1 MGFDIAMKREQV
13 LSMGEKKGKYSSA
26 KFLTFVRENKAHKEM
41 RTMHGVNKQ
50 QIMQAICRDVNKEL
64 VKPMLKEVVSM
75 YAEHVTELTQE
86 IKRLNNEISGSD
98 ESAPKNEAEERYTS
112 DIIQLTEHA
121 AKVEKLDLLLKKC
134 EKMAEKQNEKI
145 FGSFED
151 IDDDD
156 ESSAFDSDAMA
167 TLKTI
172 KDHGKSI
179 EKQIEDAKH
188 VLYTQASNGLHNK
201 SIKSGTNDK
210 APAFPKGIADMKKKE
225 LIARLK
231 LYLEFRPDNF
241 AYILPEARRSMDD
254 LNRKNGVHFDPG
266 TWDEQDEK
274 MREEFKK
281 QNDRLFKMFELNLP
295 QKSFTAAQAQYTFG
309 LSGLVK
315 TKGKCE
321 RGDGL
326 RVLHYFLSTLSKVTT
341 AEIDEV
347 ETDLQCLPMK
357 FGVGGVKQ
365 IMQAVIEAEELL
377 ERGDEMECVVQYKTV
392 TQICQVLTKK
402 NPLFVRLHQEYLK
415 APVMAERRN
424 SIADLRRLMGD
435 IKEVCEQICGG
446 AGDDTRTVK
455 VNMTLRKFDCECVSS
470 DSENRKRNFEQA
482 KNYEQ
487 TASKDKQSYDQSVEK
502 RKWGGSGTEFVDY
515 QANVAQKE
523 EKKRVQF
530 GVNAMQDSPE
540 CKGDKCSAKAFR
552 HKKERGGQVHE
563 SGMCF
568 DCFVEAVR
576 DGKKEKPDGVKL
588 KGGKK
593 MIMKRGEDMKWNF
606 KILSIQMEENDGGPI
621 QKMLKRNRAEEG
633 GEEERIFHTF
643 IQNQGVVRK
652 STRNMVIESEGTF
665 DLADL
670 EEGSDQEKEGY
681 QSSSQSHSYYN
692 KE

>member
-1 MGFDIAMKREQV
+1 MGFDIATKKDQV
-13 LSMGEKKGKYSSA
+13 LSLGEKKGKYSAA
-26 KFLTFVRENKAHKEM
+26 KILNFVRETKSYKEM
-41 RTMHGVNKQ
+41 RTMAGVNKQ
-50 QIMQAICRDVNKEL
+50 QMMHNICREMSNQL

-75 YAEHVTELTQE
+75 YAEYVTELSQE

-98 ESAPKNEAEERYTS
+98 ESAPKNEAEERYNS

-121 AKVEKLDLLLKKC
+121 AKVEKLGLLLTKC

-145 FGSFED
+145 FGS
-151 IDDDD
+151 IDDANDD
-156 ESSAFDSDAMA
+156 ESFDSDAMD

-179 EKQIEDAKH
+179 EKQIEDEKH
-188 VLYTQASNGLHNK
+188 ALYTQASNGLHNK

-225 LIARLK
+225 FIARLK

-274 MREEFKK
+274 IRDEFKK

-321 RGDGL
+321 KGDGL
-326 RVLHYFLSTLSKVTT
+326 RVLHYFLSTLSKVST
-341 AEIDEV
+341 AKIDEV

-357 FGVGGVKQ
+357 FGTGGVKQ
-365 IMQAVIEAEELL
+365 IMEAVIEAEELL

-455 VNMTLRKFDCECVSS
+455 VNMTLRNFDCEYVLP
-470 DSENRKRNFEQA
+470 DSETSNRKRNFEQ
-482 KNYEQ
+482 
-487 TASKDKQSYDQSVEK
+487 TPSKENLPYGQSVEN
-502 RKWGGSGTEFVDY
+502 RKCGGSGTEFVE
-515 QANVAQKE
+515 Q
-523 EKKRVQF
+523 EKKRLQF
-530 GVNAMQDSPE
+530 GLNAMQENPE
-540 CKGDKCSAKAFR
+540 CKGDKCTVKAFR
-552 HKKERGGQVHE
+552 HKKERGGQIHE
-563 SGMCF
+563 SGLCF

-576 DGKKEKPDGVKL
+576 DGKKDRPDGVKL

-606 KILSIQMEENDGGPI
+606 RILSIQMEENDEGPI

-643 IQNQGVVRK
+643 IQNQGEVRK

-670 EEGSDQEKEGY
+670 EEGNESDKEVCTNS

>member
-1 MGFDIAMKREQV
+1 MGFDIATKRDQV
-13 LSMGEKKGKYSSA
+13 LSLGEKKGKYSSA
-26 KFLTFVRENKAHKEM
+26 KLLNFVRETKSYKEM
-41 RTMHGVNKQ
+41 RTMAGVNKQ
-50 QIMQAICRDVNKEL
+50 QMMHNICREMSGQL

-75 YAEHVTELTQE
+75 YAEHITELAQE

-98 ESAPKNEAEERYTS
+98 ESAPKNEAEERYNS

-145 FGSFED
+145 FGS
-151 IDDDD
+151 IDGASDD
-156 ESSAFDSDAMA
+156 EDFDSDAMD

-201 SIKSGTNDK
+201 SIKSGNNDK
-210 APAFPKGIADMKKKE
+210 APAFPKGITDMKKKE
-225 LIARLK
+225 FIARLK
-231 LYLEFRPDNF
+231 LYLEFRPDNY

-274 MREEFKK
+274 MRDEFKK

-321 RGDGL
+321 KGDGL
-326 RVLHYFLSTLSKVTT
+326 RVLHYFLSTLSKVST
-341 AEIDEV
+341 AKIDEV

-357 FGVGGVKQ
+357 FGIGGVKQ
-365 IMQAVIEAEELL
+365 IMEAVIEAEELL

-446 AGDDTRTVK
+446 AGDDTKTVK
-455 VNMTLRKFDCECVSS
+455 VNMTLRNFDCEYVLP
-470 DSENRKRNFEQA
+470 DSENRKRNFEPKTSFEQA
-482 KNYEQ
+482 V
-487 TASKDKQSYDQSVEK
+487 SKEKQSYGQSVEK
-502 RKWGGSGTEFVDY
+502 RKWRGSGTEFVE
-515 QANVAQKE
+515 Q
-523 EKKRVQF
+523 EKNRVQF
-530 GVNAMQDSPE
+530 GVNAMQENPE
-540 CKGDKCSAKAFR
+540 CKGDKCAAKAFR

-563 SGMCF
+563 SGLCF

-576 DGKKEKPDGVKL
+576 DGKKDKPDGVKL

-593 MIMKRGEDMKWNF
+593 MVMKRGEDMKWNF
-606 KILSIQMEENDGGPI
+606 RILSIQMAENDEGPI

-643 IQNQGVVRK
+643 IQSQGEVRK
-652 STRNMVIESEGTF
+652 STRNTVIESEGTF

-670 EEGSDQEKEGY
+670 EDGSESEKEGY
-681 QSSSQSHSYYN
+681 PHAQSSPQSHSYYN